1 MSPCENDTPIN
12 WKRNLIVA
20 WLGCFLTG
28 AAFSLVMPF
37 LPLYVEQLGV
47 TGHSALNMWSGIVF
61 SITFLFS
68 AIASPFWGG
77 LADRKGRKLML
88 LRSALGMGIV
98 MVLMGLAQNIW
109 QFLILRALLGLLG
122 GFVPNA
128 NALIAT
134 QVPRNKSGWALGTL
148 STGGVSGALLGPMA
162 GGLLADSYGLRPVFF
177 ITASVLILCFFV
189 TLFCIREKFQPVSK
203 KEMLHMREVV
213 TSLKNPKLVLSLFVT
228 TLIIQVA
235 TGSIAPILTLYVR
248 ELAGNVS
255 NVAFI
260 SGMIASV
267 PRRGGSAKRTTT
279 RQTWRSNRT
288 RKILITA
295 LIFSVLLL
303 IPMSYVQTPLQLG
316 ILRFLLGAADG
327 ALLPAV
333 QTLLV
338 YNSSNRIA
346 GRIFSYNQSFRDI
359 GNVTGP
365 LMGAA
370 ISANYGFRAVFLVTA
385 GVVLFNAVYSW
396 NSLRRRRIPR
406 YRTDFSP
413 FILAKAENQLSFSLK
428 PHQLKGRIVMT
439 MYATLEEAI
448 DAAREEFLADNP
460 GIDAEDANVQ
470 QFNAQKYVLQDGD
483 IMWQVEF
490 FADEGEEG
498 ECLPMLSG
506 EAAQSVFDGDYDEIE
521 IRQEWQ
527 EENTLHEWDEG
538 EFQLEPPL
546 DTEEGRAAAD
556 EWDER

>member
-1 MSPCENDTPIN
+1 
-12 WKRNLIVA
+12 
-20 WLGCFLTG
+20 
-28 AAFSLVMPF
+28 
-37 LPLYVEQLGV
+37 
-47 TGHSALNMWSGIVF
+47 
-61 SITFLFS
+61 
-68 AIASPFWGG
+68 
-77 LADRKGRKLML
+77 
-88 LRSALGMGIV
+88 
-98 MVLMGLAQNIW
+98 
-109 QFLILRALLGLLG
+109 
-122 GFVPNA
+122 
-128 NALIAT
+128 
-134 QVPRNKSGWALGTL
+134 
-148 STGGVSGALLGPMA
+148 MA

-213 TSLKNPKLVLSLFVT
+213 TSLKKPKLVLSLFVT

-267 PRRGGSAKRTTT
+267 PGVAALLSAPRLGKLGDRIGPE
-279 RQTWRSNRT
+279 
-288 RKILITA
+288 KILITA

-338 YNSSNRIA
+338 YNSSNQIA

-396 NSLRRRRIPR
+396 NSLRRRRIPQI
-406 YRTDFSP
+406 S
-413 FILAKAENQLSFSLK
+413 N
-428 PHQLKGRIVMT
+428 
-439 MYATLEEAI
+439 
-448 DAAREEFLADNP
+448 
-460 GIDAEDANVQ
+460 
-470 QFNAQKYVLQDGD
+470 
-483 IMWQVEF
+483 
-490 FADEGEEG
+490 
-498 ECLPMLSG
+498 
-506 EAAQSVFDGDYDEIE
+506 
-521 IRQEWQ
+521 
-527 EENTLHEWDEG
+527 
-538 EFQLEPPL
+538 
-546 DTEEGRAAAD
+546 
-556 EWDER
+556 